1 MGVVLLNVADPSG
14 EELLV
19 VVSVVDVAGRCGFV
33 ESGISVFVRDRQC
46 RKADFS
52 LWKIEFVVMRTGRAA
67 VGKGFGLAVVRS
79 VCGVWDSD
87 GTESCF
93 SVLSADDAAVFYSV
107 LMLLHPLLSFEN
119 LIGVF
124 INFQF

>member
-1 MGVVLLNVADPSG
+1 MNVADPSG

-19 VVSVVDVAGRCGFV
+19 VVSVADVAGRCGFV
-33 ESGISVFVRDRQC
+33 ESGISVFIRDRQC

-52 LWKIEFVVMRTGRAA
+52 LWKIKFVVMRTGRAA
-67 VGKGFGLAVVRS
+67 VGKSFGLAVVRS
-79 VCGVWDSD
+79 VCGVWDSN

-107 LMLLHPLLSFEN
+107 LMLLHPLISFEN

>member
-52 LWKIEFVVMRTGRAA
+52 LWKIEFIVMRTGRAA
-67 VGKGFGLAVVRS
+67 VGKGFRLAVVRS
-79 VCGVWDSD
+79 V
-87 GTESCF
+87 
-93 SVLSADDAAVFYSV
+93 
-107 LMLLHPLLSFEN
+107 
-119 LIGVF
+119 
-124 INFQF
+124 